1 MDTHVPDNTI
11 VPPLSSRRPQVAL
24 PGEETELPADT
35 LPELSEPETL
45 PPRKSRRGALLG
57 GVALTA
63 VVLVAAGV
71 FLVSPYNTILPIG
84 VQGAVATARQGA
96 QNTVRHA
103 ADAMRGLV
111 APAAQLATA
120 PTPEAVPT
128 PVREPPPHSTPE
140 AQLGEILAYQ
150 QRQGT
155 PSPSRPEAAPASER
169 RPVPSTPLA
178 RRVGEAPVPSDQ
190 SAATPNPAVPEASL
204 PQPAPLTPRA
214 ALPVVAQNT
223 APPPPQAETAALAA
237 APVAPLPPTPMAGAA
252 AAHAPVAPV
261 PLVVLPVSA
270 PPSPA
275 ATPVDPVA
283 IAANLRPASMTTQQQ
298 VEVLGLVTEMAVI
311 MRNREER
318 DRQLQADLAATKE
331 RLEAATADFGRRLSL
346 AEARGAMN
354 AAMGAVAPPA
364 PAPVQTT
371 APQAATPVAVRA
383 PASAAPATNDGVRRR
398 YRVQAAS
405 PGLAML
411 SEVDRTGETGSQ
423 LQVAVGDDVPGYGK
437 ITAIAQQ
444 GSSWVVR
451 AERGNIQ

>member
-1 MDTHVPDNTI
+1 M
-11 VPPLSSRRPQVAL
+11 
-24 PGEETELPADT
+24 
-35 LPELSEPETL
+35 
-45 PPRKSRRGALLG
+45 
-57 GVALTA
+57 
-63 VVLVAAGV
+63 
-71 FLVSPYNTILPIG
+71 
-84 VQGAVATARQGA
+84 
-96 QNTVRHA
+96 
-103 ADAMRGLV
+103 
-111 APAAQLATA
+111 
-120 PTPEAVPT
+120 
-128 PVREPPPHSTPE
+128 
-140 AQLGEILAYQ
+140 
-150 QRQGT
+150 
-155 PSPSRPEAAPASER
+155 
-169 RPVPSTPLA
+169 
-178 RRVGEAPVPSDQ
+178 
-190 SAATPNPAVPEASL
+190 
-204 PQPAPLTPRA
+204 
-214 ALPVVAQNT
+214 
-223 APPPPQAETAALAA
+223 
-237 APVAPLPPTPMAGAA
+237 
-252 AAHAPVAPV
+252 
-261 PLVVLPVSA
+261 
-270 PPSPA
+270 
-275 ATPVDPVA
+275 A
-283 IAANLRPASMTTQQQ
+283 IAANLRPAPMTTQQQ

-354 AAMGAVAPPA
+354 AAMGAAAPPA
-364 PAPVQTT
+364 PAPVQAT